1 MITSEYRSYDE
12 LPLFLNAKGG
22 APGENQQSSFAG
34 ERRSSGMN
42 EFSPF
47 GAETSDIKLAT
58 TRHRCWACPHPA
70 DTS

>member
-12 LPLFLNAKGG
+12 LPLFLNVKGG

-34 ERRSSGMN
+34 ERRISGMN
-42 EFSPF
+42 EFSPH

-58 TRHRCWACPHPA
+58 ARHRCWACPHPA

>member
-34 ERRSSGMN
+34 ERRSS
-42 EFSPF
+42 
-47 GAETSDIKLAT
+47 
-58 TRHRCWACPHPA
+58 
-70 DTS
+70 